1 MARVSLIH
9 YTRDDPAQP
18 ALQLDESVS
27 YWRRGAYALAI
38 ALCCTAAFGQVSH
51 TIASTTAPIPSPASL
66 SAQPSTNPAAIT
78 LPLEVI
84 GPDGT
89 TVSASFVAPAEANLS
104 GPLRLSM
111 TIHGLRFDA
120 QASVQVNN
128 SGWLPISTA
137 NVTLLGNAAA
147 YGGIGGG
154 FHTLKM
160 TMSLPAGA
168 VTAGSN
174 NITFRFNGTEG
185 RVSGFRVLAFN
196 LHTAAGNALIP
207 SSTFVYDDPNT
218 WKPPST
224 RASDIKAGKT
234 LWSQAAL
241 TVPVREGSH
250 SIHAHCSDCHAQDG
264 RDLKYFN
271 YSNNSIRARS
281 MFHGLSAAQGDQIA
295 SYVRSLNVPN
305 PGRPWNP
312 PYQPGPGL
320 DSRPVDQWAAGA
332 GLDAVL
338 ASDQDLV
345 NELFPGGAQAG
356 AISPASVLNV
366 RETAIPLQMLDW
378 NSWLPFVHPLD
389 SWPDFAAS
397 GLNARYSQ
405 LRNELRPGDAATYAA
420 AKQNFMAWGGDYL
433 SFIIPKTNRLP
444 RSTWTPA
451 YVGQVYST
459 PLWLMVKNW
468 ELNQEFRLDGM
479 PHALYTNPKAESR
492 AWFSEFP
499 FLSSPNMLHIP
510 PGAAGLDNGNIKTW
524 TYLAMAWYHT
534 QLILDNSEYEQ
545 NGSSPIDWGYVYGI
559 VKDLSQ
565 IDSPPQAGM
574 FNLWM
579 IKGMQISNN
588 GIGPEHRD
596 TGWDWLV
603 ADPSRLV
610 SPAERNVWTGM
621 RSSTRAAISN
631 QFVEGWLTEVHQFTP
646 QQFWTGGFEA
656 ARLPVRS
663 QPDSSNFEDRVWYMI
678 PRFRYLGVHQAMINE
693 LATWAKSIWP
703 QGNWDAT
710 TTARCMDDP
719 GDPALVHCS
728 TD

>member
-1 MARVSLIH
+1 M
-9 YTRDDPAQP
+9 
-18 ALQLDESVS
+18 
-27 YWRRGAYALAI
+27 RRCDSKLVCCLRLGAYALTI
-38 ALCCTAAFGQVSH
+38 ALCWTSAFGQAGQ
-51 TIASTTAPIPSPASL
+51 TIASTTAPIASSGPAKTTGANL
-66 SAQPSTNPAAIT
+66 TIRESANPATIT

-89 TVSASFVAPAEANLS
+89 TSSASFDVPPGENLS
-104 GPLRLSM
+104 GQLQLWM
-111 TIHGLRFDA
+111 MIHGLRFDA
-120 QASVQVNN
+120 QASVRVNN
-128 SGWLPISTA
+128 SGWLPIGTG

-160 TMSLPAGA
+160 TMNLPAGA
-168 VTAGSN
+168 VTPGSN
-174 NITFRFNGTEG
+174 AITFRFNGTEG

-196 LHTAAGNALIP
+196 VETAAGSSLIP
-207 SSTFVYDDPNT
+207 PSTFTHDDPNT

-224 RASDIKAGKT
+224 LASDLKAGKT

-241 TVPVREGSH
+241 TVPRREGPH
-250 SIHAHCSDCHAQDG
+250 PIHAHCSDCHAQDG

-271 YSNNSIRARS
+271 YSNKSIRARS

-295 SYVRSLNVPN
+295 SYIRSLKMPN

-338 ASDQDLV
+338 ASDQDVV
-345 NELFPGGAQAG
+345 NELYPGGAQASTV
-356 AISPASVLNV
+356 SPTSVLNV
-366 RETAIPLQMLDW
+366 RETAIALQLLDW
-378 NSWLPFVHPLD
+378 NSWLPIVHPMD
-389 SWPDFAAS
+389 AWPDFAAS

-405 LRNELRPGDAATYAA
+405 LRGELRPGDAAAYAA
-420 AKQNFMAWGGDYL
+420 AKQSFMAWGGDYL

-451 YVGQVYST
+451 YVSQVYST

-468 ELNQEFRLDGM
+468 ELNQEFGLDGM
-479 PHALYTNPKAESR
+479 PHALFTNPKAESR

-499 FLSSPNMLHIP
+499 FFSSPNMLHIP

-565 IDSPPQAGM
+565 IDSPQQAGL

-588 GIGPEHRD
+588 GIGPDHRD
-596 TGWDWLV
+596 IGWDWLV

-610 SPAERNVWTGM
+610 SPAGRNVWTGM
-621 RSSTRAAISN
+621 RSSTRASISN
-631 QFVEGWLTEVHQFTP
+631 QFVQGWLTEVQQFTP
-646 QQFWTGGFEA
+646 QQFWKGGFEA
-656 ARLPVRS
+656 ARLPVPS
-663 QPDSSNFEDRVWYMI
+663 QPDSSDFEDRVWYMI
-678 PRFRYLGVHQAMINE
+678 PRFRYLGVHQTLITQ

-703 QGNWDAT
+703 QAGWDAAA
-710 TTARCMDDP
+710 TARCLSDAS
-719 GDPALVHCS
+719 DPALLHCS